1 MPRVNRAADSSRRA
15 VLTGATVGL
24 AAAAGGL
31 AVSSATPAAA
41 AAAAATPTPDW
52 INVTVA
58 PYGADQTGSQDATT
72 AFQNAINALPNG
84 GTVFI
89 PSGTYALNS
98 GAIAIATSNLRITG
112 EQGATLTTAS
122 QGLFSIGSGAQNVEI
137 DHLTIDVTGGDAF
150 SFGSASPQNVEIHH
164 MVMTVS
170 GGGAFAFGSGSLRNI
185 EIHHMTINVT
195 GGDAFSGQNLGRCY
209 FHDLNITQQSYNF
222 GVWNMPGITSCLE
235 NRWERITSTVITTP
249 SNPARTVPAWNFV
262 ASGNDLINENRF
274 RDFVINNNGTT
285 IGGTANPPDK
295 SQPLILLDCNGAGH
309 TYQNNHFDG
318 ITAENPL
325 GGIIKIL
332 SGQQTSLERVR
343 AWDLSADLT
352 SSLIVIGTD
361 AISSVG
367 PAGTSIR
374 DCGRSFGPV
383 SGTAGQDIQLDSKC
397 TETLIENYYH
407 LGTSGTHTFVDL
419 GGSQGAV
426 IVSPPADLVLSGT
439 SGASYTIVGPGGV
452 TSAGSSGTVT
462 GLHATPATPLPT
474 DQNLIAWTFDPVAA
488 VGAKALASGTVYL
501 CKVILR
507 RVTTVT
513 NIVISITDKG
523 AGLVGEKNFA
533 GLYDSSGTLLSATAD
548 QTISWESSGLL
559 AMALTAA
566 QPSLAPGSYYV
577 ALLSNGTSPPALAA
591 ASGVN
596 AALLNAGLTPS
607 TARFATNGAAPS
619 LPASLSLRSNVYEPG
634 GFWAA
639 LS

>member
-1 MPRVNRAADSSRRA
+1 MPRAKRTADSSRRA
-15 VLTGATVGL
+15 MLTGAAVGL
-24 AAAAGGL
+24 AAAAGG
-31 AVSSATPAAA
+31 AVVASAPSAE
-41 AAAAATPTPDW
+41 AAATATPDW
-52 INVTVA
+52 INVTIA
-58 PYGADQTGSQDATT
+58 PYGADQTGSQDATA

-84 GTVFI
+84 GTVFV

-98 GAIAIATSNLRITG
+98 GPITVASGNLRITG
-112 EQGATLTTAS
+112 EQGATLKTAA
-122 QGLFSIGSGAQNVEI
+122 QGLFSLGSGAQNVEI
-137 DHLTIDVTGGDAF
+137 DHLTIDVAGGNAF

-164 MVMTVS
+164 MVMTVN

-185 EIHHMTINVT
+185 EAHHLTINVT

-209 FHDLNITQQSYNF
+209 FHDMNITQQSFNF
-222 GVWNMPGITSCLE
+222 AVWNMPAITSCLE
-235 NRWERITSTVITTP
+235 NRWERITSTVVTAP

-285 IGGTANPPDK
+285 VSGTVNPPDK
-295 SQPLILLDCNGAGH
+295 SQPLILLDCNGVGH

-361 AISSVG
+361 ATSGVG

-383 SGTAGQDIQLDSKC
+383 SGTAAQDIQLDGNC

-407 LGTSGTHTFVDL
+407 LGTSGTHTFVNL
-419 GGSQGAV
+419 GGSQGTV
-426 IVSPPADLVLSGT
+426 IVAPPADLVLSGT

-452 TSAGSSGTVT
+452 TSTGSSGTVN
-462 GLHATPATPLPT
+462 GLHAAPATPLPA

-488 VGAKALASGTVYL
+488 ASAKAPASGTIYL

-507 RVTTVT
+507 RVAAVT
-513 NIVISITDKG
+513 NIVISITAKG
-523 AGLVGEKNFA
+523 AGLVGQQNFA
-533 GLYDSSGTLLSATAD
+533 GLYDSSGKLLSATAD
-548 QTISWESSGLL
+548 QTTLWGSPGLRVMVL
-559 AMALTAA
+559 ATEQAH
-566 QPSLAPGSYYV
+566 LAVGSYYV
-577 ALLSNGTSPPALAA
+577 AFVSNGMRPPALAA
-591 ASGVN
+591 ASGVD
-596 AALLNAGLTPS
+596 AVLLNAGLTAS
-607 TARFATNGAAPS
+607 TARFATNGTGPR
-619 LPASLSLRSNVYEPG
+619 LPASLSLGSNVYEPG